1 MRRVVDGP
9 ITRYLVR
16 RFNRRRTRRIDQPE
30 QAVGQSRTFVESAM
44 SLATV
49 DVSTHNVGSSPPTFE
64 TVVSQVVSA
73 SQFSH
78 PAFARFREV
87 LFPNNV
93 GLTQC
98 GGDEPPPP
106 DRKLWEWCYI
116 LRAAEQHGKLVPG
129 AKAVG
134 FGVGS
139 EPLPAALA
147 KFGLSVLATDRAP
160 EASADWAVA
169 GQHMHDLRSLSKSD
183 VVSDDALQR
192 LVRIRHV
199 DMNSIPDDLGRF
211 DLVWSACALEHL
223 GTPQAGLD
231 FVVRTLDLLR
241 PGGLAVHT
249 TELELTR
256 RADTA
261 DYGHLAVY
269 RTSDLDD
276 LVARVRNAGFETTTN
291 WYVAM
296 DTATDR
302 FVSTPPHDTPHLKL
316 TIGASVSTFV
326 GLIVRRPT

>member
-1 MRRVVDGP
+1 VNGTVTRYFARRLSGLRHRADPLDGQAAGEPRVVE
-9 ITRYLVR
+9 T
-16 RFNRRRTRRIDQPE
+16 
-30 QAVGQSRTFVESAM
+30 AAA
-44 SLATV
+44 LATV
-49 DVSTHNVGSSPPTFE
+49 DVSAHNAGGLPPTFE

-73 SQFSH
+73 SQFFH
-78 PAFARFREV
+78 PAFGRFRE
-87 LFPNNV
+87 LMFPGNV
-93 GLTQC
+93 GLTQ
-98 GGDEPPPP
+98 GPSDEPPPP

-129 AKAVG
+129 AKAIG

-169 GQHMHDLRSLSKSD
+169 GQHMQDLRSLSKSD
-183 VVSDDALQR
+183 VVSDDVLQR
-192 LVRIRHV
+192 LVTTRHI
-199 DMNSIPDDLGRF
+199 DMNSIPNDLGRF

-241 PGGLAVHT
+241 PHGLAVHT

-256 RADTA
+256 RGDTA

-276 LVARVRNAGFETTTN
+276 LVARIRNAGFETTTN
-291 WYVAM
+291 WYVSM
-296 DTATDR
+296 DTAVDR
-302 FVSTPPHDTPHLKL
+302 FVSTPPHDRPHLKL
-316 TIGASVSTFV
+316 TIGESVSTSV